1 LHTHDRVSGNNFVLT
16 HEFLSQMLGVHRP
29 TVTLAARMLQQV
41 GLIEYTRGK
50 VQIIDRAGLEEASC
64 NYYRLIVD
72 QYNRLL
78 KE

>member
-1 LHTHDRVSGNNFVLT
+1 
-16 HEFLSQMLGVHRP
+16 
-29 TVTLAARMLQQV
+29 MLQQV